1 MKNWRIVWDD
11 SLMKKCKCMQSTD
24 LPNQITNMS
33 YKWEPSFQDSSV
45 STILS
50 ATEWLEIFF
59 QISNAKKTEEEDRTK
74 RNITYIFIIDHF
86 SLICAWRVVC
96 HLCSNFYPCPFPLC
110 SSLYAAPYWLT
121 RRTASSW
128 SPSFPQSH
136 HLISHL
142 DGHLIATS
150 TYHIACN
157 VRQSGCACMSK

>member
-1 MKNWRIVWDD
+1 ME
-11 SLMKKCKCMQSTD
+11 KCRCMQNTD

-33 YKWEPSFQDSSV
+33 YNWEPSFQDSSV
-45 STILS
+45 SIILS
-50 ATEWLEIFF
+50 ATEWLEIF
-59 QISNAKKTEEEDRTK
+59 SKSRMLRKRKWKTEWNEILPTCS
-74 RNITYIFIIDHF
+74 
-86 SLICAWRVVC
+86 SLIIFLWYVLDV
-96 HLCSNFYPCPFPLC
+96 LCVIYIYSNFYPCLFPLC
-110 SSLYAAPYWLT
+110 SSLCAAPQWLT

-150 TYHIACN
+150 TYHIACT